1 LKSEPHH
8 GEGFATLGPN
18 SNLKNDLYTDRKR
31 VQSALF
37 IYLLVFVGLNL
48 YSWIWFLLHRHGPHH
63 FPLGERVERF
73 GDLLRF
79 SGKYQVGKDPRMVDS
94 EHLIGTLFPKNYPA
108 FAVVIYLFLL
118 QVCAPYAL
126 TAMLTAMVGAVG
138 VACTLLWRRVRS
150 LEGYRWTMGVAI
162 FATGLFGWATEQ
174 VAMRANIEGIVW
186 IFVCL
191 GAALY
196 ARRRYSRAGA
206 AFGIAC
212 CLKPYPVFWLGLMA
226 RHRRYRE
233 VGIGIIAAAAVT
245 LASLLAIDRNP
256 LRAYRYISAP
266 SNFFGSY
273 IVAFRPMD
281 EMMSDHSLLQTMKT
295 LARVARNHGLN
306 FSYQEYRMRPNDP
319 LAMKLFEACVPLS
332 AAIGVT
338 VLCKVWNKPV
348 LNQIFALA
356 CVSTVL
362 PLVAGDYTLSLILVP
377 MGFFLIFLLEDVA
390 QGRTPISTGRVFW
403 FLLPCAWITAT
414 EPLWVLHGVLK
425 CIALLLLLGASAA
438 VPLPSTIFG
447 ETPDDWA
454 KTQER

>member
-1 LKSEPHH
+1 
-8 GEGFATLGPN
+8 
-18 SNLKNDLYTDRKR
+18 
-31 VQSALF
+31 VQSALL

-48 YSWIWFLLHRHGPHH
+48 YSWTWFVLHRHGPHH

-79 SGKYQVGKDPRMVDS
+79 SGKYQAGKDPRMVDS
-94 EHLIGTLFPKNYPA
+94 GHLIGTLFPKNYPA

-126 TAMLTAMVGAVG
+126 PVMLAAMIGAVA
-138 VACTLLWRRVRS
+138 VACTLLWQRVRG
-150 LEGYRWTMGVAI
+150 LEDYRWYMGAAI
-162 FATGLFGWATEQ
+162 FATGLFGWGTEQ
-174 VAMRANIEGIVW
+174 VAMRANIEGFVW
-186 IFVCL
+186 IFVCV

-196 ARRRYSRAGA
+196 ARRQYSGAGA

-212 CLKPYPVFWLGLMA
+212 CLKPIPVLWLGLMA

-233 VGIGIIAAAAVT
+233 VGIGIATAAAVT
-245 LASLLAIDRNP
+245 LVSLLAIDRNP
-256 LRAYRYISAP
+256 LRAYRYIGAP

-281 EMMSDHSLLQTMKT
+281 EMMGDHSLLQTMKT
-295 LARVARNHGLN
+295 IARVVRNHGLH
-306 FSYQEYRMRPNDP
+306 FSYQEYWMHPNDP
-319 LAMKLFEACVPLS
+319 LATKLFEACVPLS
-332 AAIGVT
+332 AAIGAAA
-338 VLCKVWNKPV
+338 LWKVWNKPT
-348 LNQIFALA
+348 LNQIFAVA
-356 CVSTVL
+356 CVAMVL
-362 PLVAGDYTLSLILVP
+362 APVAGDYTLSLILIP

-390 QGRTPISTGRVFW
+390 RGRTSISMGRVFW

-438 VPLPSTIFG
+438 IPLPSTIFG
-447 ETPDDWA
+447 ETSEIGGEDEMRHSA
-454 KTQER
+454 K

>member
-1 LKSEPHH
+1 
-8 GEGFATLGPN
+8 
-18 SNLKNDLYTDRKR
+18 
-31 VQSALF
+31 
-37 IYLLVFVGLNL
+37 
-48 YSWIWFLLHRHGPHH
+48 
-63 FPLGERVERF
+63 LGERVERF

-108 FAVVIYLFLL
+108 FAVLIYLFLL

-126 TAMLTAMVGAVG
+126 PAMLAVMIGAVA
-138 VACTLLWRRVRS
+138 VACTLLWKRVKR
-150 LEGYRWTMGVAI
+150 LDDYRWYMGAAI
-162 FATGLFGWATEQ
+162 FATGLFGWGTEQ

-186 IFVCL
+186 IFVCF

-196 ARRRYSRAGA
+196 ARRQYSGAGA
-206 AFGIAC
+206 AFGVAC
-212 CLKPYPVFWLGLMA
+212 CLKPYPVFWLALMA

-233 VGIGIIAAAAVT
+233 VGIGIATAAAVT

-281 EMMSDHSLLQTMKT
+281 EMMGDHSLLQTMKT
-295 LARVARNHGLN
+295 IARVARNHGLN
-306 FSYQEYRMRPNDP
+306 FSYEEYKMHPNDP
-319 LAMKLFEACVPLS
+319 LAIKLFEAWVPLS
-332 AAIGVT
+332 VAIGVV
-338 VLCKVWNKPV
+338 VLWKVWNKPV
-348 LNQIFALA
+348 LNQVFALA
-356 CVSTVL
+356 CVSMVL
-362 PLVAGDYTLSLILVP
+362 APVAGDYTLSLILIP
-377 MGFFLIFLLEDVA
+377 MGFFLIFLLDDVA
-390 QGRTPISTGRVFW
+390 PGRAPISTGRLFW

-438 VPLPSTIFG
+438 IPLHSTIFA
-447 ETPDDWA
+447 ETSN
-454 KTQER
+454 